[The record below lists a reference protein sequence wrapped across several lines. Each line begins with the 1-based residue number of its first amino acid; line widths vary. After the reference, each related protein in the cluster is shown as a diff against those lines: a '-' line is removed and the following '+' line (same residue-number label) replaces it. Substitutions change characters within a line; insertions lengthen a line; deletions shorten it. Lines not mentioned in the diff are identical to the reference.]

1 MTYDDLITKVWPLNT
16 KANRAA
22 YEATQD
28 KYLFAVDTIRQEL
41 DMKLSLNSDL
51 TDDLADALMFIW
63 ER

>member
-16 KANRAA
+16 ASNRAA
-22 YEATQD
+22 YEKTQD